1 MVMATTGVDRVSE
14 APSAGSVRNVGDI
27 ERAVSLV
34 SGSALAVYG
43 LQRRDLRGLAL
54 AGLGA
59 MLFRR
64 GASGHCNV
72 YDVLGVS
79 TADDLTGAAATVDA
93 RRAIK
98 IKRSVTI
105 DRTPEAL
112 YSIWHNFERIPEY
125 VRDIESVRL
134 LGEGRSH
141 WVACAPGGKRIEWDA
156 EIVNDLPNEL
166 VAWKTVGN
174 PDIAHAGS
182 VHFAQAPDGRGTDVR
197 VEIDYEPPGGRLG
210 MLVSTFTR
218 LFGQAPEARLVEDL
232 QAFKRQVEASHGATS

>member
-1 MVMATTGVDRVSE
+1 MVMATTGIRRVDGGSSE
-14 APSAGSVRNVGDI
+14 RSVKNVGDT

-72 YDVLGVS
+72 YDALGVS
-79 TADDLTGAAATVDA
+79 TADDLTSAAATVDA
-93 RRAIK
+93 RRSIK
-98 IKRSVTI
+98 IERSVTI
-105 DRTPEAL
+105 DRPRETL
-112 YSIWHNFERIPEY
+112 YAIWHNFERIPDY
-125 VRDIESVRL
+125 VADIESVRV
-134 LGEGRSH
+134 LGDGRSH

-156 EIVNDLPNEL
+156 ELVNDLPNEL
-166 VAWKTVGN
+166 IAWKTVGN

-182 VHFAQAPDGRGTDVR
+182 VHFSEASGGSGTQMR
-197 VEIDYEPPGGRLG
+197 VVIDYEPPGGRLG
-210 MLVSTFTR
+210 MLVAKFTR
-218 LFGQAPEARLVEDL
+218 LFGKEPDSKIRDDL
-232 QAFKRQVEASHGATS
+232 QRFKMKVEAADAPV

>member
-1 MVMATTGVDRVSE
+1 MDMATTGVDRISD
-14 APSAGSVRNVGDI
+14 APTERSITNVGDI
-27 ERAVSLV
+27 ERAVSIV

-72 YDVLGVS
+72 YDALGVS

-98 IKRSVTI
+98 IERSVAI
-105 DRTPEAL
+105 DRPPETL
-112 YSIWHNFERIPEY
+112 YSIWHNFERIPDY
-125 VRDIESVRL
+125 VREIESVRL

-141 WVACAPGGKRIEWDA
+141 WVACAPGDKRIEWDA

-166 VAWKTVGN
+166 IAWKTVGN

-182 VHFAQAPDGRGTDVR
+182 VHFTRRSDGRGTDMR
-197 VEIDYEPPGGRLG
+197 VVIDYEPPGGRLG
-210 MLVSTFTR
+210 MLVSKFTR
-218 LFGQAPEARLVEDL
+218 LFGQAPEARIVEDL
-232 QAFKRQVEASHGATS
+232 QAFKRQVEAGKAATI